1 MFFRN
6 LTLFRFPASINFDD
20 LETQLADAALK
31 PVGPME
37 LSSRGFISPFGRAGG
52 EDAALM
58 HRINDAIWLTVGGE
72 DKLLPSSVVNDLL
85 QKKVDEF
92 EAKNARRPG
101 GKMRRQMKDD
111 LVAELL
117 PRAFVRPTRTDAL
130 IDLKHGVIVIDTSSR
145 KVAEAVVSQVR
156 EALGSFP
163 ALPINAEVAPR
174 AVMTG
179 WIAGDELPEGL
190 SLGDECELRDPADS
204 GAVVKVQR
212 MELAGEEIDTHLE
225 AGKQVA
231 RLALTLDDHAGF
243 VLGEDLVLRK
253 FKLLDGAVEQLESSE
268 RDDIRAE
275 MDARFALMAGEF
287 KRLFTVLES
296 ALKLSKAD

>member
-6 LTLFRFPASINFDD
+6 LTLFRFPASINFDN
-20 LETQLADAALK
+20 LETQLADAVLK

-52 EDAALM
+52 DEAALM
-58 HRINDAIWLTVGGE
+58 HRIEDSIWLTVGGE

-111 LVAELL
+111 LVMELL

-130 IDLKHGVIVIDTSSR
+130 IDLKHGVIAIDTSSR
-145 KVAEAVVSQVR
+145 KVAEAVVSQIR
-156 EALGSFP
+156 EALGTFP

-231 RLALTLDDHAGF
+231 RLALMLDDHAGF

-275 MDARFALMAGEF
+275 LDARFALMAGEF
-287 KRLFTVLES
+287 KRLFTVME
-296 ALKLSKAD
+296 AVLKLSKAD

>member
-52 EDAALM
+52 DDAALM
-58 HRINDAIWLTVGGE
+58 HRIDNAIWLTVGGE

-117 PRAFVRPTRTDAL
+117 PRAFVRPIRTDAL
-130 IDLKHGVIVIDTSSR
+130 IDLQHGVIAIDTSSR
-145 KVAEAVVSQVR
+145 KVAEAVVSQIR

-179 WIAGDELPEGL
+179 WIAGDALPEGM
-190 SLGDECELRDPADS
+190 SLGDECELRDPVDS

-212 MELAGEEIDTHLE
+212 MELAGEELDTHLE

-231 RLALTLDDHAGF
+231 RLALMLDDHAGF

-275 MDARFALMAGEF
+275 LDARFALMAGEF
-287 KRLFTVLES
+287 KRLFSVLES